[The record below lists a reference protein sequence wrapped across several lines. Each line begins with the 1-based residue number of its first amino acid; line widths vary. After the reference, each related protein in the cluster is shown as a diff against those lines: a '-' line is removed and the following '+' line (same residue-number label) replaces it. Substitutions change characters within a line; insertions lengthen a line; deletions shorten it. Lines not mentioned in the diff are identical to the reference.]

1 MAQEYLPWRYLT
13 TPLEMVDYC
22 HGEYSLL
29 MTTERRSLEDWE
41 KAECA
46 ALKAE
51 LQAFNARSPREKRL
65 TQEEVAHSLRMSQG
79 TLSSHLNGHR
89 AINIDMAAQMA
100 RLLDIP
106 VERFSKRLAN
116 EIGELSNV
124 PRTNS
129 PVSSYEGAA
138 GKVMEMLR
146 KHSGKKLDDNAQ
158 SKIMAAVTQTLHD
171 EQKNN
176 IIQADFSGLRARPDE
191 ILIPQY
197 DVRAAMGHGQVP
209 ADYNE
214 AIRNLIVR
222 EDVLREKGVTY
233 TSAAA
238 LAMITGWGQSMEGTI
253 NDKDPVIV
261 DRGVNEF
268 IGDGVYVLTWHGL
281 LYIKRLQQVDEDH
294 LRMISDNK
302 HYENQTARIDD
313 VTIHAKVLLVW
324 NAQKV

>member
-1 MAQEYLPWRYLT
+1 MKTTDRITKLVLARKPEIGVRGFKRDLANTCGVSYEAVRQWFAGDTENIKNENLIAIAEGYDTTVDWLLSGKGEPPRRKAAPSESSDVPIVGTGAAQKMLEMIRKHAGKSLDAAAQENLAT
-13 TPLEMVDYC
+13 
-22 HGEYSLL
+22 
-29 MTTERRSLEDWE
+29 
-41 KAECA
+41 A
-46 ALKAE
+46 ALA
-51 LQAFNARSPREKRL
+51 
-65 TQEEVAHSLRMSQG
+65 VASESG
-79 TLSSHLNGHR
+79 G
-89 AINIDMAAQMA
+89 
-100 RLLDIP
+100 
-106 VERFSKRLAN
+106 
-116 EIGELSNV
+116 NV
-124 PRTNS
+124 I
-129 PVSSYEGAA
+129 E
-138 GKVMEMLR
+138 
-146 KHSGKKLDDNAQ
+146 
-158 SKIMAAVTQTLHD
+158 
-171 EQKNN
+171 
-176 IIQADFSGLRARPDE
+176 ADFSGLRARPDE

-324 NAQKV
+324 NAKKV

>member
-1 MAQEYLPWRYLT
+1 MKTTDRITKLVLARKPDIGVRGFKRDLATTCGVSYEAVRQWFAGDTENIKNENLIAIAEGYDTTVDWLLSGKGEPPRRKGAPPEGSDVALVGTGAAQKMLEMIRKHAGKSLDAAAQEKLAT
-13 TPLEMVDYC
+13 
-22 HGEYSLL
+22 
-29 MTTERRSLEDWE
+29 
-41 KAECA
+41 A
-46 ALKAE
+46 ALA
-51 LQAFNARSPREKRL
+51 
-65 TQEEVAHSLRMSQG
+65 VASESG
-79 TLSSHLNGHR
+79 G
-89 AINIDMAAQMA
+89 
-100 RLLDIP
+100 
-106 VERFSKRLAN
+106 
-116 EIGELSNV
+116 NV
-124 PRTNS
+124 I
-129 PVSSYEGAA
+129 E
-138 GKVMEMLR
+138 
-146 KHSGKKLDDNAQ
+146 
-158 SKIMAAVTQTLHD
+158 
-171 EQKNN
+171 
-176 IIQADFSGLRARPDE
+176 ADFSGLRARPDE

-214 AIRNLIVR
+214 AIRNIIVR

-302 HYENQTARIDD
+302 HYENQTARFDD
-313 VTIHAKVLLVW
+313 VAIHAKVLLVW
-324 NAQKV
+324 NAQKI